1 MRAPRFLYGFLACV
15 VIAGAVASGC
25 SSLPSLDK
33 RVPSIALTNTAGTRL
48 GQAAGELAAAHPG
61 RSGYYPLPDGRDAF
75 AARALLASKAQR
87 SLDVQYYIW
96 HNDVTGGL
104 LFDALRAAADRGV
117 RVRLLLDDNHTGD
130 IDQVL
135 LALDAHPN
143 IEVRVFNPFPIR
155 KPRMIGF
162 LTDFPRLNHRMH
174 NKSFTA
180 DNQVSIVGGRNIG
193 DEYFAAGD
201 ALVFIDLDV
210 MAIGPVVR
218 AVSNQFDRYWN
229 SESAYPLASL
239 VPAMPGEHGAMPVSH
254 AESPEARAYLDAVR
268 RSPFVDQLVRRE
280 LPIEWATTRF
290 VTDPPEKA
298 LGRAKPADTVAP
310 QLKALFGE
318 PKRELNL
325 VSPYFVPAES
335 AESTFA
341 AIARKGVKVTV
352 LTNSLEGIDTPILHA
367 GYIKWRKDLLAAGV
381 SLYEL
386 RGAERPEPSKAAGAL
401 SSSANALHAK
411 TFEVDEERIFVGSF
425 NLDQR
430 SVALNTELG
439 LIIESKNLA
448 QRLATVM
455 RDQVPGLAYEVKL
468 DSNGNLY
475 WLERRDGKVIRHD
488 SEPGASLWRRTSV
501 RVLSWMPIDWL
512 L

>member
-1 MRAPRFLYGFLACV
+1 MRAPRFLYGVLACV
-15 VIAGAVASGC
+15 VLVGAVANGC
-25 SSLPSLDK
+25 SSLPSLNK
-33 RVPSIALTNTAGTRL
+33 RIASNALTNTADSRL
-48 GQAAGELAAAHPG
+48 GQAAATLTADHPG
-61 RSGYYPLPDGRDAF
+61 RSGYYALPDGRDAF
-75 AARALLASKAQR
+75 AARALLARTAQR

-104 LFDALRAAADRGV
+104 LFNALRAAADRGV

-135 LALDAHPN
+135 LGLDIHPN

-155 KPRMIGF
+155 KPRIFGF

-193 DEYFAAGD
+193 DEYFGAGD
-201 ALVFIDLDV
+201 ELLFIDLDV
-210 MAIGPVVR
+210 MAIGPVVH

-229 SESAYPLASL
+229 SESAYPLSSL
-239 VPAMPGEHGAMPVSH
+239 VPAMPGERGQGPAQLVETPQ
-254 AESPEARAYLDAVR
+254 ARAYLEAIR

-280 LPIEWATTRF
+280 LPFEWATTRL

-298 LGRAKPADTVAP
+298 LGKAKAADTVAP

-318 PKRELNL
+318 PKREINL
-325 VSPYFVPAES
+325 VSPYFVPAQS
-335 AESTFA
+335 AETTFA
-341 AIARKGVKVTV
+341 AIARRGVKVRV
-352 LTNSLEGIDTPILHA
+352 LTNSLEGIDTPVLHA
-367 GYIKWRKDLLAAGV
+367 GYIKWRKDLVGAGV
-381 SLYEL
+381 TLYEM
-386 RGAERPEPSKAAGAL
+386 RGVERREPAKHDGAWG
-401 SSSANALHAK
+401 SSPNALHAK

-439 LIIESKNLA
+439 LIIESKSLA

-455 RDQVPGLAYEVKL
+455 RDKVPGLAYEVKL
-468 DSNGNLY
+468 DPAGNLY
-475 WLERRDGKVIRHD
+475 WLERKDGKVIRHD
-488 SEPGASLWRRTSV
+488 KEPGASLWRRGSV
-501 RVLSWMPIDWL
+501 TFLSWLPIDWL